1 MSGSRGVKRSEKT
14 VDFYFMLK
22 IRKKLI
28 KKKFYKQKGLNFV
41 D

>member
-1 MSGSRGVKRSEKT
+1 MSGSRGVKRSKKT

-28 KKKFYKQKGLNFV
+28 KK
-41 D
+41 

>member
-28 KKKFYKQKGLNFV
+28 KK
-41 D
+41 